1 MAHTVPDD
9 IFALCS
15 RFNLDLDRYRIFPRA
30 EPASASAVRS
40 ILSSVPEPPNFIGDV
55 SSAQESRGSDGPSE
69 QVLGSSSLRNLLAHV
84 GVADSRRA
92 ERPLLDL
99 LQSSVVVAAATGGA
113 GATTVTATIARLM
126 SREHQRCGVIAEEDN
141 AVLPCYLGDASPLRS
156 GRPAFSVASG
166 ADAPVRILG
175 RQEMEREASKAAG
188 SYELDQV
195 LIDLENGFDVRSARS
210 YLDAAAVLIVSV
222 PDVNSVIR
230 ARRLKE
236 ILAEKSPAA
245 PVVCVLNKF
254 DSSQPLHCEIRDR
267 FTQTFSTTVTL
278 CRTDLVNEA
287 LAEGMT
293 VVDWAPRS
301 DLAQEYSQLLG
312 VLQETLR
319 LQSTP
324 EAVKAC

>member
-15 RFNLDLDRYRIFPRA
+15 RFNLDLDSYRIFPRA
-30 EPASASAVRS
+30 ELVAASEVLS
-40 ILSSVPEPPNFIGDV
+40 IVSSVQRPSNLIGDIC
-55 SSAQESRGSDGPSE
+55 SAQESRGSDGPSE
-69 QVLGSSSLRNLLAHV
+69 QVLGSITLQNLWTHV
-84 GVADSRRA
+84 GLADGRRA
-92 ERPLLDL
+92 SRPLRDL
-99 LQSSVVVAAATGGA
+99 LQSSVLVAGATGGA
-113 GATTVTATIARLM
+113 GATTATATIARLM
-126 SREHQRCGVIAEEDN
+126 SREHQRCGVIVEENN
-141 AVLPCYLGDASPLRS
+141 AVLSCYLGDASPLRS
-156 GRPAFSVASG
+156 HRPAFSVASG
-166 ADAPVRILG
+166 PDAPIRILR
-175 RQEMEREASKAAG
+175 RQEMEREVSSAAG

-195 LIDLENGFDVRSARS
+195 LIDLENGLDLRSDRS

-236 ILAEKSPAA
+236 MFAERSPAA

-254 DSSQPLHCEIRDR
+254 DSSQPLHREIRDR
-267 FTQTFSTTVTL
+267 FTQTFPTTVTL

-293 VVDWAPRS
+293 VVDWSPHS

-312 VLQETLR
+312 VLQEALR

-324 EAVKAC
+324 EAVKSC